1 MWAENSAVFF
11 SVHRGRIIAWLPA
24 FVHLVGLAIRW
35 MENNTKLMKLAF
47 VLVYLWHI
55 VINFIIKTK
64 KNNYI
69 LSAGMFVFDD
79 ISDVMS
85 IFRR

>member
-64 KNNYI
+64 KTTTYC
-69 LSAGMFVFDD
+69 LLVCSFSMTSVT
-79 ISDVMS
+79 
-85 IFRR
+85 

>member
-64 KNNYI
+64 KQLHIVCWY
-69 LSAGMFVFDD
+69 VR
-79 ISDVMS
+79 
-85 IFRR
+85 FR